1 MNQEQIN
8 KLRKVCKN
16 ISVLYVEDDKNIS
29 IQVERLL
36 KKIFLDVEVEKNGFL
51 GLANFTQNRQD
62 IVITDISMPVMDGIE
77 MAKEIKNL
85 NSEQNILVTSAH
97 NDVEYLIE
105 LIEIGIDRFVAKPI
119 DINSFFV
126 NISKIAVGIYREK
139 REALMEYRL
148 KMQQDLQKKILS
160 SVAFPMVYFEGDKIV
175 YANSNFKK
183 HFYTEIDANDAD
195 RFRLGYLFDEKK
207 FVTMSNAT
215 VLDEIEEATNKIY
228 LIMDVGEKIVKKYN
242 INISNLQEKNHRLVG
257 FINLD
262 DINVECERF
271 RTQVDYFP
279 KREAF
284 LRATLVQRNKSEEN
298 YLVFCVGLKNT
309 KRFIDRYGG
318 VKMHTIYTE
327 LARYLKRE
335 FEEEVEGR
343 MLFIFLFETNRY
355 IFLADK
361 KVGKAVE
368 KKLEAFGKKYSYEY
382 GSRLA
387 LELNCLKEEIAHAT
401 PTTDVAE
408 NAEGMLYTF
417 DD

>member
-1 MNQEQIN
+1 M
-8 KLRKVCKN
+8 
-16 ISVLYVEDDKNIS
+16 
-29 IQVERLL
+29 
-36 KKIFLDVEVEKNGFL
+36 
-51 GLANFTQNRQD
+51 
-62 IVITDISMPVMDGIE
+62 
-77 MAKEIKNL
+77 
-85 NSEQNILVTSAH
+85 TSAH

-139 REALMEYRL
+139 REALIEYRL

-160 SVAFPMVYFEGDKIV
+160 SVAFPMVYFEGDKVV

-284 LRATLVQRNKSEEN
+284 LRATLVQRNRSEEN

-335 FEEEVEGR
+335 FEEEIESR
-343 MLFIFLFETNRY
+343 MLFVFFLRQTDIYFWQ
-355 IFLADK
+355 IK
-361 KVGKAVE
+361 KSVRQL
-368 KKLEAFGKKYSYEY
+368 KK
-382 GSRLA
+382 
-387 LELNCLKEEIAHAT
+387 N
-401 PTTDVAE
+401 
-408 NAEGMLYTF
+408 
-417 DD
+417 